1 MANFPSI
8 NPSYGVTKS
17 SKPKIRTIKFADGY
31 EHRII
36 FGLAAHSN
44 PKEYSLTFNN
54 NSGNV
59 WNKFNGNTGDHYRQT
74 NYGVE
79 SAKYAYKYTSNDG
92 ALTAGHSYG
101 SASNNDLSVCR
112 YVIFDYTDTNK
123 QKCMQGYSTKTY
135 TSSGLTTA
143 QNQMFGPFFG
153 FGPYIYF
160 ESGGYYG
167 DDAALTSLT
176 LANSGGASN
185 YFTHNSRINL
195 YGLKSS

>member
-1 MANFPSI
+1 MASWEAINSI
-8 NPSYGVTKS
+8 TVENDTTTSVTFTS
-17 SKPKIRTIKFADGY
+17 IPQ
-31 EHRII
+31 
-36 FGLAAHSN
+36 
-44 PKEYSLTFNN
+44 TFLHLEVTYTMTNN
-54 NSGNV
+54 NGSNDI
-59 WNKFNGNTGDHYRQT
+59 WSKFNGNTGNHYFQFAQ
-74 NYGVE
+74 GVE
-79 SAKYAYKYTSNDG
+79 SSKFNTKSASQDG
-92 ALTAGHSYG
+92 VQTAGHSYG

-185 YFTHNSRINL
+185 YFTHNSRFNL

>member
-1 MANFPSI
+1 MASWEAINSI
-8 NPSYGVTKS
+8 TVENDTTSTVTFTS
-17 SKPKIRTIKFADGY
+17 IPQTFLHL
-31 EHRII
+31 EVT
-36 FGLAAHSN
+36 
-44 PKEYSLTFNN
+44 YSLTFNN

-135 TSSGLTTA
+135 TASGLTTA

-185 YFTHNSRINL
+185 YFTHNSRFNL